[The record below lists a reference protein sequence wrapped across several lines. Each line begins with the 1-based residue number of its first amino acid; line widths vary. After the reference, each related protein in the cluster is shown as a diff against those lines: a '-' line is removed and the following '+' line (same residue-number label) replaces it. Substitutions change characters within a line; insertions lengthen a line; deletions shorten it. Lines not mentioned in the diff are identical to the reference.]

1 MWETIPWNN
10 RIHRL
15 TIVGVMT
22 QAGLMGYTLGT
33 AAEVGRKENK
43 SGNIKMA
50 DIGCCDR
57 IELDG

>member
-1 MWETIPWNN
+1 
-10 RIHRL
+10 
-15 TIVGVMT
+15 MT
-22 QAGLMGYTLGT
+22 QAGLMEYTLGT